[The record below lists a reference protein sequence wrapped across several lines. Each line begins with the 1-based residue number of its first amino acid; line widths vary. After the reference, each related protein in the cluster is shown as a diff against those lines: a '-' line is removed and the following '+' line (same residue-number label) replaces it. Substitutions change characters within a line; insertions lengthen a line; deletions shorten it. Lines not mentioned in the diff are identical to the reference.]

1 MGQTQSLY
9 HGHNEPADANACLQL
24 AIGYST
30 GKGVPYDLVAA
41 HKWFNV
47 AAVKGQREAL
57 GWRAELALEMTPAQI
72 ADAQRQAREW
82 LLFARPLKQLPAIE
96 LFPF

>member
-1 MGQTQSLY
+1 MGQSVHVLEAVQ
-9 HGHNEPADANACLQL
+9 EPVDGFSCLQL

-30 GKGVPYDLVAA
+30 GKGVPFDLVAA

-57 GWRAELALEMTPAQI
+57 GWRAELAQEMTPEQI
-72 ADAQRQAREW
+72 AEAQRQAREY
-82 LLFARPLKQLPAIE
+82 LRSHS
-96 LFPF
+96 

>member
-1 MGQTQSLY
+1 MGQAQSIY
-9 HGHNEPADANACLQL
+9 QESHEPADGEACLQL
-24 AIGYST
+24 AISYST

-57 GWRAELALEMTPAQI
+57 GWRAELAQEMTPAEI
-72 ADAQRQAREW
+72 AEAQRQAREW
-82 LLFARPLKQLPAIE
+82 LLSHH
-96 LFPF
+96 

>member
-1 MGQTQSLY
+1 MGQSVHVLEAVQ
-9 HGHNEPADANACLQL
+9 EPVDGLSCLQL

-30 GKGVPYDLVAA
+30 GKGVPFDLVAA

-57 GWRAELALEMTPAQI
+57 GWRAELAQEMTPEQI
-72 ADAQRQAREW
+72 AEAQRQAREY
-82 LLFARPLKQLPAIE
+82 LRSHS
-96 LFPF
+96 